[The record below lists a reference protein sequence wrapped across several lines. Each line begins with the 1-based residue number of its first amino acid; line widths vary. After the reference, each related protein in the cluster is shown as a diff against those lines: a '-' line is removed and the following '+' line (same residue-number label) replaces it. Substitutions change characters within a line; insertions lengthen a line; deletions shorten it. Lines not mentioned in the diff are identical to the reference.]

1 MSPEQREGS
10 LTTVRDDT
18 KNKKLTT
25 HDMESVQFIQW
36 CLDNLNYWTI
46 TLLMAIESSFIPFPS
61 EVVVP
66 PAAYKAAATGELNV
80 WLVILFATAGAII
93 GALINYFLALWLG
106 KPIVYK
112 FANSRIGHMCL
123 LDQEKVETA
132 EKFFRKHGAVATL
145 IGRLVP
151 AVRQLI
157 SIPAGLAK
165 MGLAKFIAFTAL
177 GAGIWNAVLASLGWY
192 LEAIV
197 PEDQLIGTVTEYSH
211 EIGYVIIAA
220 VALAL
225 GYIIYKGVKK

>member
-1 MSPEQREGS
+1 
-10 LTTVRDDT
+10 
-18 KNKKLTT
+18 
-25 HDMESVQFIQW
+25 MESVQFIQW

-46 TLLMAIESSFIPFPS
+46 TFLMAIESSFIPFPS
-61 EVVVP
+61 EVVVT

-165 MGLAKFIAFTAL
+165 MGLAKFVAFTAL
-177 GAGIWNAVLASLGWY
+177 GAGIWNAVLAALGWY

-197 PEDQLIGTVTEYSH
+197 PEDQLISTVTEYSH
-211 EIGYVIIAA
+211 EIGYVIIAL